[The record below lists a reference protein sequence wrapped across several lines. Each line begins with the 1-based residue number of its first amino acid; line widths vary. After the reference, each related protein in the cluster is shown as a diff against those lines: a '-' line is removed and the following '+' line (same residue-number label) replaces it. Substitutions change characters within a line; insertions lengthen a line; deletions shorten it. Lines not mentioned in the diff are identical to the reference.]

1 MLDAS
6 SACFNEVNYARRQ
19 AYFEARYDDPTE
31 HTVTALI
38 LPAVTLPGFLGD
50 IRLDT
55 VQNPISRTGLFHVVT
70 AGSIKTRVRSAVT
83 QERYR

>member
-1 MLDAS
+1 VLDAS

-31 HTVTALI
+31 HTVTELI
-38 LPAVTLPGFLGD
+38 LPAVILSRFLGD